1 MDQPSEEASS
11 CTTRCRKST
20 RGTYATATGT
30 APDISIPMYKIK
42 EAEQR
47 QTFAGQ
53 HPDLQKLC
61 VVNCDTGR
69 RVIPNSSTTS
79 RLDNDYFSGEVMI
92 MIRTPDCDGGSS
104 TRTETIMM
112 GETPRRISEYFK
124 SKQRRFEFQYR
135 IKLKKIPTGPLFLGC
150 EVAHP
155 IEVSRFTKGLAGVL
169 LAMIRRMHS
178 GFHYS
183 WGTDSSSSAE
193 DIEKGRYE
201 QSHLSF
207 PVEATMDRIVI
218 TKPGETPPELGHEQH
233 ESSESIKHRKRM
245 GAGSIDWNLEDTYT
259 FCLWSAYMDWIQW
272 KTINLIGIRPFSLC
286 SIVQK
291 QPIYLTVYEL
301 ASCTPQEY
309 KKKRPPHHRQ
319 DMCVYT
325 RLELSNSD
333 DKTEGGLALGIRD
346 CDDTESASS
355 SDLATAAK

>member
-1 MDQPSEEASS
+1 MGQPTEEASS
-11 CTTRCRKST
+11 ST
-20 RGTYATATGT
+20 SSRDTNSGAYVTATT
-30 APDISIPMYKIK
+30 PDISLPMYNNNK
-42 EAEQR
+42 EEEP
-47 QTFAGQ
+47 TFAGQ
-53 HPDLQKLC
+53 HPSLQKLC

-69 RVIPNSSTTS
+69 RVIPNSATTS
-79 RLDNDYFSGEVMI
+79 RLDNDYFSGKVMI
-92 MIRTPDCDGGSS
+92 MIRTPDCDGAS
-104 TRTETIMM
+104 TTTDMM
-112 GETPRRISEYFK
+112 GETPRRISEYFQ
-124 SKQRRFEFQYR
+124 SKQRRFEFQYQ
-135 IKLKKIPTGPLFLGC
+135 IKLKQIPTGPLFLGC

-155 IEVSRFTKGLAGVL
+155 IEVSRWTKGLAGVL

-193 DIEKGRYE
+193 DIQEGRYE

-218 TKPGETPPELGHEQH
+218 TKPGETPPELGHEQY
-233 ESSESIKHRKRM
+233 ESSESIKRRKRT

-301 ASCTPQEY
+301 AGYTTQEY
-309 KKKRPPHHRQ
+309 RKKRPPHYRK
-319 DMCVYT
+319 DVCIYT

-346 CDDTESASS
+346 CDDTESAASS
-355 SDLATAAK
+355 AL